1 MSELAG
7 RRVEGIVARVAKL
20 VLSYL
25 SSPVLAALRCERDVL
40 QHQRAVILCGHPW
53 DGSGRSLR
61 LSKAWVP
68 SPSASKK
75 IGRSAA
81 HGASAEVAP
90 ALPMLTW
97 YPASIGG
104 GGVGSPAR
112 GVRVCVRT
120 CPLAPTR
127 VSRSFD
133 NLPGAA
139 RAGAGA
145 PHGPGR
151 ADVDDSGGP
160 GWPREF
166 ISFAKRTVKG

>member
-1 MSELAG
+1 MSELTG
-7 RRVEGIVARVAKL
+7 RRVEGIVARVATL

-25 SSPVLAALRCERDVL
+25 SLPVLAALRCERDVL

-75 IGRSAA
+75 TGRSAA

-112 GVRVCVRT
+112 GVCA
-120 CPLAPTR
+120 CELAHLRRHECLAHSITSLERQEQAQVPHT
-127 VSRSFD
+127 
-133 NLPGAA
+133 A
-139 RAGAGA
+139 R
-145 PHGPGR
+145 
-151 ADVDDSGGP
+151 GGP
-160 GWPREF
+160 TWTILAGLDGQEN
-166 ISFAKRTVKG
+166 SFLLNKLGYF

>member
-75 IGRSAA
+75 AGRSAA
-81 HGASAEVAP
+81 HGASAKAHRLHQVPTWLGEGQCGRFWWALVAKK
-90 ALPMLTW
+90 TH
-97 YPASIGG
+97 
-104 GGVGSPAR
+104 GVCEAR
-112 GVRVCVRT
+112 SKGARFKAIDSRV
-120 CPLAPTR
+120 LQA
-127 VSRSFD
+127 
-133 NLPGAA
+133 
-139 RAGAGA
+139 
-145 PHGPGR
+145 
-151 ADVDDSGGP
+151 
-160 GWPREF
+160 
-166 ISFAKRTVKG
+166 